1 MYSTLTRYLNCPAPA
16 PPSNFLKAGAK
27 TSRII
32 TVSSSDETM
41 WYLSW
46 MFCKFLWFFRNFSR
60 ATSKW
65 PGFFSWRTTHNN
77 RIWEKEWQAWKRLRK
92 VRLLPEGL
100 ERVSLLLSTLYLSSV
115 KSFSRGNEVF
125 IVKIY
130 QNLIKTWTHISHV
143 NHNFLEEERCPH
155 FSSFWMSFWPTQ
167 PHRFAKAPHPST
179 QETATPGSLSRCT
192 GYAFGLEDGIGGTD
206 AMSNSGQKNRH
217 FLE

>member
-1 MYSTLTRYLNCPAPA
+1 MTRLLLLENYTQQ
-16 PPSNFLKAGAK
+16 S
-27 TSRII
+27 
-32 TVSSSDETM
+32 
-41 WYLSW
+41 
-46 MFCKFLWFFRNFSR
+46 
-60 ATSKW
+60 
-65 PGFFSWRTTHNN
+65 
-77 RIWEKEWQAWKRLRK
+77 IWEKQWQAWKRLRRLRK
-92 VRLLPEGL
+92 VSLLPEGL
-100 ERVSLLLSTLYLSSV
+100 ERVSLLWSTLYLFSV

-192 GYAFGLEDGIGGTD
+192 GYAFGLEDGIGGTG
-206 AMSNSGQKNRH
+206 AMSNSAQKNHH